1 MTSRWNLLK
10 RFGRAYIRPLAF
22 KFGVTQVLHVVAT
35 GLMLAPPLIVREVLN
50 KAVNGADYSLLWILA
65 GAIVAIG
72 AAFFGVCAW
81 KEYWGHEVAQRI
93 TSRLRNDL
101 YGHFQKLSMSFHDRK
116 KPGGLLARLVDDIN
130 IIQEA
135 THHGP
140 EAIIYALV
148 TAAGTVGIMFYL
160 DWQLALVAVC
170 AVPVL
175 AVYTNIM
182 AGRMWNHFRD
192 VRRRKEYLSDL
203 LEENLTGIHIIKSFA
218 SEHREMENVERENRS
233 HYQSRMR
240 VIKYI
245 STIFPGAMMINRIGM
260 AAVILFGGYRTI
272 AGAVSVG
279 DLVAFIMLLGM
290 FMHPLVRIVIMMEQA
305 GRFFAGIERFF
316 DYMDLEPDI
325 RDRPDAM
332 ELTEVEG
339 HVRFDNVHF
348 KYDQEPILRGISF
361 TVEPGQM
368 IALVGPSGA
377 GKTTITRLIPR
388 FYEPQQGRVLI
399 DGRDIRSVK
408 IRDLRHH
415 MGMVMQDDFLFSG
428 TVAENIGYGRPE
440 ATRDDIIHAAG
451 QANAAEFIE
460 QMPDGYDT
468 EIGKRGVKLSEGQR
482 QRISIARAL
491 LKDPRILILDEA
503 TSSVDTETELL
514 IKNALERLRRG
525 RTTFAIAH
533 RLSTIF
539 QADNILFIDNGQI
552 VESGTHRRLI
562 QAGGQY
568 ARYFDLQFKDLE
580 ASRT

>member
-1 MTSRWNLLK
+1 MTGRWNLLK
-10 RFGRAYIRPLAF
+10 RFARQYVRPLLF

-35 GLMLAPPLIVREVLN
+35 GLMLAPPLVVRYVLN
-50 KAVNGADYSLLWILA
+50 EVVDSGQYAMLWGLA
-65 GAIVAIG
+65 GAMVAIG
-72 AAFFGVCAW
+72 VAFFGVCAW

-93 TSRLRNDL
+93 TSQLRNDL

-130 IIQEA
+130 VIQEA

-140 EAIIYALV
+140 EAIVYAVV
-148 TAAGTVGIMFYL
+148 TAVGTVAFMLYM
-160 DWQLALVAVC
+160 DWQLAMVALC

-175 AVYTNIM
+175 GIYTRLM
-182 AGRMWNHFRD
+182 AGRMWNRFRD

-203 LEENLTGIHIIKSFA
+203 LEENLTGIHVIKSFA
-218 SEHREMENVERENRS
+218 SEQREMESVERQNRH
-233 HYQSRMR
+233 HYDSRMR
-240 VIKYI
+240 VVRYI
-245 STIFPGAMMINRIGM
+245 STLFPGAMAINQM
-260 AAVILFGGYRTI
+260 ALAAVILFGGYRAI
-272 AGAVSVG
+272 SGAIQVG
-279 DLVAFIMLLGM
+279 DLVAFVMLLGR
-290 FMHPLVRIVIMMEQA
+290 FMHPIVRIVMMMEQA

-316 DYMDLEPDI
+316 DYVDLEPDI
-325 RDRPDAM
+325 RDRPNAT
-332 ELTEVEG
+332 ELKTIRGRVE
-339 HVRFDNVHF
+339 FDNVHF
-348 KYDQEPILRGISF
+348 KYDAEPILRGISF

-388 FYEPQQGRVLI
+388 FYEPQQGRILI
-399 DGRDIRSVK
+399 DSRDIQTVK
-408 IRDLRHH
+408 IRDLRSH
-415 MGMVMQDDFLFSG
+415 MGVVMQDDFLFSG
-428 TVAENIGYGRPE
+428 SVAENIGYGKPD
-440 ATRDDIIHAAG
+440 ATRQDIIRAAKN
-451 QANAAEFIE
+451 ANAAEFVE

-468 EIGKRGVKLSEGQR
+468 QIGKRGVKLSEGQR

-514 IKNALERLRRG
+514 IKKALERLRQG

-539 QADNILFIDNGQI
+539 QADNILFIDRGRI
-552 VESGTHRRLI
+552 VESGTHRQLI
-562 QAGGQY
+562 KADGQY
-568 ARYFDLQFKDLE
+568 ARYFDLQFRDLQ